1 MNNKIMAII
10 RDTDKRTFTK
20 VMVRLLLI
28 IAIINAE
35 IPYILAIFG
44 KETNEALGITWIVNI
59 IAVSLGYMLKAHF
72 DKNKE
77 RENDRLDDI
86 HSKVNWTPEEET
98 SGSIAP

>member
-1 MNNKIMAII
+1 MKTVDTITK
-10 RDTDKRTFTK
+10 TDKRTFTK
-20 VMVRLLLI
+20 VAVRILLI
-28 IAIINAE
+28 LGVINGVV
-35 IPYILAIFG
+35 PYLLAAFD
-44 KETNEALGITWIVNI
+44 KDPVVALGVAWITEV
-59 IAVSLGYMLKAHF
+59 IAVILGYMCKAHF

>member
-1 MNNKIMAII
+1 MKTVDTITK
-10 RDTDKRTFTK
+10 TDKRTFTK
-20 VMVRLLLI
+20 VAVRILLI
-28 IAIINAE
+28 LGAINGVV
-35 IPYILAIFG
+35 PYLLAAFD
-44 KETNEALGITWIVNI
+44 KDPVVALGVAWITEV
-59 IAVSLGYMLKAHF
+59 IAVILGYMCKAHF